1 MASKGWV
8 LLPLTLFLFPLLIES
23 RSPPSAPP
31 HHPHHHHQ
39 PFEFIKNLEGCHK
52 GETVKG
58 IHKLKQYLE
67 HFGYLP
73 RHSTNTTNTN
83 SHKNVGTDND
93 SFDEQLELAIKSYQ
107 RNYHLNVTGE
117 LDVETAEQMMKPRC
131 GVADI
136 INGKSS
142 MRSGKGRHLYT
153 FFPNSP
159 RWPSSKTR
167 LTYGF
172 LQGVQVISLQNHRT
186 ICKSAFD
193 KWSAVSHFTFE
204 EAQNVA
210 SADIKIGFFS
220 RGHGDNAPFDGAGGV
235 LAHAFAPTRGWFH
248 YDADENWA
256 INPTATA
263 FDVESVAVHE
273 IGHLLGLGHS
283 QDRNAIMFPSIGP
296 GQKKGETVKGIHKLK
311 QYLEHF
317 GYLPRHST
325 NTTNTNS
332 HKNVGTDNDSFDEQ
346 LELAIKSYQ
355 RNYHLNVTGELDVET
370 AEQMM
375 KPRCGVADIINGK
388 SSMRSGKGRHLYT
401 FFPNSPRWPS
411 SKTRLTYGFLQGVQV
426 ISLQNH
432 RTICKSA
439 FDKWSAV
446 SHFTFEEAQNVAS
459 ADIKIGFFS
468 RGHGDNAPFDG
479 AGGVLAHA
487 FAPTRGWFHYDADE
501 NWAINPTA
509 NAFDVESV
517 AVHEIGHLLGLGHS
531 QDRNAIMFP
540 SIGRGQ
546 KKVNLGQDDI
556 NGIRALYRH
565 P

>member
-1 MASKGWV
+1 MASNGWV

-256 INPTATA
+256 INPTA
-263 FDVESVAVHE
+263 
-273 IGHLLGLGHS
+273 
-283 QDRNAIMFPSIGP
+283 
-296 GQKKGETVKGIHKLK
+296 
-311 QYLEHF
+311 
-317 GYLPRHST
+317 
-325 NTTNTNS
+325 
-332 HKNVGTDNDSFDEQ
+332 
-346 LELAIKSYQ
+346 
-355 RNYHLNVTGELDVET
+355 
-370 AEQMM
+370 
-375 KPRCGVADIINGK
+375 
-388 SSMRSGKGRHLYT
+388 
-401 FFPNSPRWPS
+401 
-411 SKTRLTYGFLQGVQV
+411 
-426 ISLQNH
+426 
-432 RTICKSA
+432 
-439 FDKWSAV
+439 
-446 SHFTFEEAQNVAS
+446 
-459 ADIKIGFFS
+459 
-468 RGHGDNAPFDG
+468 
-479 AGGVLAHA
+479 
-487 FAPTRGWFHYDADE
+487 
-501 NWAINPTA
+501 

-546 KKVNLGQDDI
+546 KKRQRSIEDEHDEVDKEYRPPGPNEEELNSSDEEDEYTHMAPGRRRQCSAGTQESVPDRTSSQHEIVASQPNLSSPPTTDSSVASSSRRVRGRVVGHESEKRMRILGSRISVPLGAASGAFEGEYASTFAIELGSHIRRLVPLNKETWAAIDDGCKEAI
-556 NGIRALYRH
+556 FTAAAQKYDFGDWKTDACVAIAVGKLAMHTYREFRAELHKAYKKLLEKGHDPKQYPYDTQRAAQGAIKISAVTPSTSKDNSDSLVEANASNMH
-565 P
+565 ALDDTPFLKSLQSYC

>member
-1 MASKGWV
+1 MATKGWV

-83 SHKNVGTDND
+83 SHKNVGADND
-93 SFDEQLELAIKSYQ
+93 SFDELLELAIKSYQ
-107 RNYHLNVTGE
+107 RNYHLNVTGK
-117 LDVETAEQMMKPRC
+117 LDVETAGQMMKPRC

-186 ICKSAFD
+186 ICKSAFE

-220 RGHGDNAPFDGAGGV
+220 
-235 LAHAFAPTRGWFH
+235 
-248 YDADENWA
+248 
-256 INPTATA
+256 
-263 FDVESVAVHE
+263 S
-273 IGHLLGLGHS
+273 
-283 QDRNAIMFPSIGP
+283 
-296 GQKKGETVKGIHKLK
+296 
-311 QYLEHF
+311 
-317 GYLPRHST
+317 
-325 NTTNTNS
+325 
-332 HKNVGTDNDSFDEQ
+332 
-346 LELAIKSYQ
+346 
-355 RNYHLNVTGELDVET
+355 
-370 AEQMM
+370 
-375 KPRCGVADIINGK
+375 
-388 SSMRSGKGRHLYT
+388 
-401 FFPNSPRWPS
+401 
-411 SKTRLTYGFLQGVQV
+411 
-426 ISLQNH
+426 
-432 RTICKSA
+432 
-439 FDKWSAV
+439 
-446 SHFTFEEAQNVAS
+446 
-459 ADIKIGFFS
+459 
-468 RGHGDNAPFDG
+468 GHGDNAPFDG

-517 AVHEIGHLLGLGHS
+517 TVHEIGHLLGLGHS

-540 SIGRGQ
+540 SIGPGQ
-546 KKVNLGQDDI
+546 KKPADPNFTSPVTGHLLPPCLAATPLPASGYGSHPLQRPLPPVPANGHCCHLLSPLLLLPYLCKLSVRPATASSPPSAPGHCDLLQIRGHFQTTGHPQTSGHSPYNLH
-556 NGIRALYRH
+556 NLLTSRPVHLNPYSAATTAASH
-565 P
+565 PTCKHPPEPAPTCTSRTNTHLNRLNFSP